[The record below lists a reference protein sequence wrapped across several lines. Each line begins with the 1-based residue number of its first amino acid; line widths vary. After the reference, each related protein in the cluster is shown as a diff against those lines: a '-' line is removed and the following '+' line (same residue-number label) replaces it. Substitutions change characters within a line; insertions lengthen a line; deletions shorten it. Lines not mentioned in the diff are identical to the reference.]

1 TQHVCE
7 IMKLAPRSV
16 NMLRYRLRRKFGL
29 SSGHSLEEAILLFQQ
44 PDFKLPPE
52 GMGAA
57 MAERKTIQGSVTDS
71 EECIPWEKHTPPWK
85 KVPTPWEVSSTAAC
99 FYGPPPRRK

>member
-1 TQHVCE
+1 
-7 IMKLAPRSV
+7 
-16 NMLRYRLRRKFGL
+16 MLRYRLRRKFGL

-57 MAERKTIQGSVTDS
+57 MAERKKSQGSVTDS
-71 EECIPWEKHTPPWK
+71 E
-85 KVPTPWEVSSTAAC
+85 
-99 FYGPPPRRK
+99 